1 MRSIYIYLF
10 AVITVGS
17 IFSTNAQGVV
27 INEVDAI
34 VADPNPQFIE
44 LYGAPNSGLEGYS
57 IALVRSIWLGGGAY
71 GVEVYSA
78 ISLEGMQFDSE
89 GFLATTV
96 ELALPVGAVAI
107 YEADLSTIV
116 VGEEPPTE
124 DIIDALVYG
133 PVNMGPSH
141 PQVSG
146 ILQALVPPGTGLL
159 SESVE
164 GNPQVHSMSRLPDG
178 GAPFD
183 LSSYTIQPSS
193 QGITNILDCA
203 GGFLEITNTAN
214 DTLCTDQG
222 PAIATFNHITDAPTA
237 SLTLLV
243 VDLIDE
249 TILSSASGSAINFEG
264 LGDGLL
270 GVVAVSHDSPLDAS
284 SIEAGMPLS
293 GVTSSG
299 CFSLS
304 EQQYVIFVETCE
316 MPACDGGTMLDASGS
331 DEVLTC
337 LTTDGTIVAFG
348 YYSEAVEDNFLFAIC
363 TDEDTIITTIEA
375 PFYDFTDLGV
385 NDYHVWGISTQGDIS
400 PETIA
405 PGAFVG
411 GVTAIECDSV
421 GASALVVSILECGEA
436 GLCDDLIIS
445 EYVEGDSHN
454 KAIELFNPSDVTI
467 DLTSYTMELYNNGAT
482 EPNQELNLTGS
493 LLPGETYVIGNSQ
506 ATPALQNLSDITS
519 QLTWYNGNDAL
530 VLSKNGEAID
540 MMGVVGQDP
549 GEAWT
554 VSSGGSMAEHT
565 LVRKPNV
572 GHGTTDWEEGQTQW
586 DSYPQDTFDFLGS
599 HQVTCGGL
607 GTMSVGFDAPEL
619 YVSEGGGVVVSI
631 SPIYPIE
638 DVEVELNIV
647 GGDAIAGIDFPD
659 VFPLNFN
666 FDMGLLN
673 SQSFNFTAIDEE
685 DPELQEDVLMAL
697 SITSGGAIL
706 GIDTLVIHILPSD
719 LEYPVYEINQVR
731 GTNTQGVLDSISV
744 ACELRG
750 IVHGWNDYP
759 SGLQFT
765 LIDPT
770 NGINVFSPIS
780 DFGYNVVEGDSVRVR
795 GVIDQYLGL
804 AQIRIDTLLFEGSGF
819 PSDTPQLV
827 FEMDEETESR
837 IITLKCTELV
847 DLNDWTNTTPGFDVR
862 LNFGSQ
868 EIIMRI
874 DANTDLFGT
883 TAPIG
888 VFGVTG
894 IGGQRDLNA
903 PFVDGYMITPRG
915 QFDLTEP
922 VNADFIVNSPWDGN
936 SGPLE
941 IFNLSTG
948 ADDYLWN
955 MGDGTTYND
964 TTPTHSYT
972 EAGTFVIYLTAFS
985 ENGDCSSQT
994 SFEVVSNW
1002 VRVEEF
1008 SGTILNAFPNPTS
1021 DKLIISSKHKVLFYR
1036 IYDALGRVVK
1046 SEDEINSNTFEVDAS
1061 SLNNGVYSIRTQSES
1076 GLGLVK
1082 FIKN

>member
-1 MRSIYIYLF
+1 M
-10 AVITVGS
+10 
-17 IFSTNAQGVV
+17 FSVNAQGVV
-27 INEVDAI
+27 INEVDVI
-34 VADPNPQFIE
+34 VTESNPQFIE
-44 LYGAPNSGLEGYS
+44 LYGSPNSGLEGFS
-57 IALVRSIWLGGGAY
+57 IALVKSIWSGGGAD

-78 ISLEGMQFDSE
+78 ISLEGMQFDSD
-89 GFLATTV
+89 GFLTITAD
-96 ELALPVGAVAI
+96 LAESVGAVAI
-107 YEADLSTIV
+107 YEADISIFI

-133 PVNMGPSH
+133 NVEPSN

-159 SESVE
+159 YE
-164 GNPQVHSMSRLPDG
+164 GAEENPQGHSLARLPDG
-178 GAPFD
+178 GEPFD
-183 LSSYTIQPSS
+183 LSSYAIQPPS
-193 QGITNILDCA
+193 QGTTNILACA
-203 GGFLEITNTAN
+203 GGFLELTNAAN

-222 PAIATFNHITDAPTA
+222 PAIATFNHITDAPTG

-243 VDLIDE
+243 VDPVDGV
-249 TILSSASGSAINFEG
+249 ILSSASGSAVNFEG

-270 GVVAVSHDSPLDAS
+270 DVVAVSHDSPLDAN
-284 SIEAGMPLS
+284 SIQTGMPLS

-304 EQQYVIFVETCE
+304 EQQYVIFIETCE
-316 MPACDGGTMLDASGS
+316 SPACDGGTMLDASGS
-331 DEVLTC
+331 DEVLAC
-337 LTTDGTIVAFG
+337 LTPDGTIVAFG
-348 YYSEAVEDNFLFAIC
+348 YYSEAVEDDFLFAIC
-363 TDEDTIITTIEA
+363 TVEDTIITTIEV

-385 NDYHVWGISTQGDIS
+385 NDYHVWGISTQGEFDS
-400 PETIA
+400 TTIA

-411 GVTAIECDSV
+411 GATALECDSI
-421 GASALVVSILECGEA
+421 GASALFISILECGEA

-454 KAIELFNPSDVTI
+454 KAIELFNPSEVEI
-467 DLTSYTMELYNNGAT
+467 DLTPYTMELYNNGAT

-493 LLPGETYVIGNSQ
+493 IPQGGTYVIGNSQ
-506 ATPALQNLSDITS
+506 ATPALQNLSDVTS

-540 MMGVVGQDP
+540 IVGVVGQDP
-549 GEAWT
+549 GDAWT
-554 VSSGGSMAEHT
+554 VSSGSMSEHT

-572 GHGTTDWEEGQTQW
+572 GHGTTDWEESQAQW

-619 YVSEGGGVVVSI
+619 YVNEGGGVTVSI

-647 GGDAIAGIDFPD
+647 GGDAITGIDFPD
-659 VFPLNFN
+659 VFPLSFN
-666 FDMGLLN
+666 FEMGLLN

-685 DPELQEDVLMAL
+685 APELQEDVLMAL

-719 LEYPVYEINQVR
+719 LEYPVYEIDQVR
-731 GTNTQGVLDSISV
+731 GTNPQGVLDSIGV

-750 IVHGWNDYP
+750 IAHGWNDYP

-770 NGINVFSPIS
+770 NGINIFSPIS
-780 DFGYNVVEGDSVRVR
+780 DFGYDVVEGDSVRVR

-804 AQIRIDTLLFEGSGF
+804 AQIRIDTLLSEGSGF

-837 IITLKCTELV
+837 IVTLKCTELV
-847 DLNDWTNTTPGFDVR
+847 DLDDWTNTTPGFDVR
-862 LNFGSQ
+862 LAFGAQ

-874 DANTDLFGT
+874 DANTNLFGT
-883 TAPIG
+883 IAPAG

-894 IGGQRDLNA
+894 IGGQRDPNA

-915 QFDLTEP
+915 QFDLTDP
-922 VNADFIVNSPWDGN
+922 VNADFIINSPWDGN

-948 ADDYLWN
+948 AENYLWN

-964 TTPTHSYT
+964 TTPSHNYT
-972 EAGTFVIYLTAFS
+972 EAGTFTIYLTAFS
-985 ENGDCSSQT
+985 ENGDCSSQA
-994 SFEVVSNW
+994 SFEVVSTW

-1008 SGTILNAFPNPTS
+1008 SGIILNAFPNPTK
-1021 DKLIISSKHKVLFYR
+1021 DKLTISTKHKMLFYN
-1036 IYDALGRVVK
+1036 ISDALGRVVK
-1046 SEDEINSNTFEVDAS
+1046 SENEINSNTFEVDAS
-1061 SLNNGVYSIRTQSES
+1061 SLNKGVYSISVQSES
-1076 GLGLVK
+1076 GIGLVR

>member
-1 MRSIYIYLF
+1 MRSIYNYLF
-10 AVITVGS
+10 TVIAAGS
-17 IFSTNAQGVV
+17 MFSVNAQGVV
-27 INEVDAI
+27 INEVDVI
-34 VADPNPQFIE
+34 VTESNPQFIE
-44 LYGAPNSGLEGYS
+44 LYGSPNSGLEGFS
-57 IALVRSIWLGGGAY
+57 IAVVKSIWSGGGAY

-78 ISLEGMQFDSE
+78 ISLEGMQFDSD
-89 GFLATTV
+89 GFLTITAD
-96 ELALPVGAVAI
+96 LAESVGAVAI
-107 YEADLSTIV
+107 YEADISIFI

-133 PVNMGPSH
+133 NVEPSN

-159 SESVE
+159 YE
-164 GNPQVHSMSRLPDG
+164 GAEENPQGHSLARLPDG
-178 GAPFD
+178 GEPFD
-183 LSSYTIQPSS
+183 LSSYAIQPPS
-193 QGITNILDCA
+193 QGTTNILACA
-203 GGFLEITNTAN
+203 GGFLELTNAAN

-222 PAIATFNHITDAPTA
+222 PAIATFNHITDAPTG

-243 VDLIDE
+243 VDPVDGV
-249 TILSSASGSAINFEG
+249 ILSSASGSAVNFEG

-270 GVVAVSHDSPLDAS
+270 DVVAVSHDSPLDAN
-284 SIEAGMPLS
+284 SIQTGMPLS

-304 EQQYVIFVETCE
+304 EQQYVIFIETCE
-316 MPACDGGTMLDASGS
+316 SPACDGGTMLDASGS
-331 DEVLTC
+331 DEVLAC
-337 LTTDGTIVAFG
+337 LTPDGTIVAFG
-348 YYSEAVEDNFLFAIC
+348 YYSEAVEDDFLFAIC
-363 TDEDTIITTIEA
+363 TVEDTIITTIEV

-385 NDYHVWGISTQGDIS
+385 NDYHVWGISTQGEID
-400 PETIA
+400 PATIA

-411 GVTAIECDSV
+411 GATALECDSI
-421 GASALVVSILECGEA
+421 GASALFISILECGEA

-454 KAIELFNPSDVTI
+454 KAIELFNPSEVEI
-467 DLTSYTMELYNNGAT
+467 DLTPYTMELYNNGAT

-493 LLPGETYVIGNSQ
+493 IPQGGTYVIGNSQ
-506 ATPALQNLSDITS
+506 ATPALQNLSDVTS

-540 MMGVVGQDP
+540 IMGVVGQDP
-549 GEAWT
+549 GDAWT
-554 VSSGGSMAEHT
+554 VSSGGAMAEHT

-572 GHGTTDWEEGQTQW
+572 GHGTTDWEESQAQW

-619 YVSEGGGVVVSI
+619 YVNEGGGVTVSI

-647 GGDAIAGIDFPD
+647 GGDAITGIDFPD
-659 VFPLNFN
+659 VFPLSFN
-666 FDMGLLN
+666 FEMGLLN

-685 DPELQEDVLMAL
+685 APELQEDVLMAL

-719 LEYPVYEINQVR
+719 LEYPVYEIDQVR
-731 GTNTQGVLDSISV
+731 GTNPQGVLDSIGV

-770 NGINVFSPIS
+770 NGINIFSPIS
-780 DFGYNVVEGDSVRVR
+780 DFGYDVVEGDSVRVR

-837 IITLKCTELV
+837 IVTLKCTELV
-847 DLNDWTNTTPGFDVR
+847 DLDDWTNTTPGFDVR
-862 LNFGSQ
+862 LAFGAQ

-874 DANTDLFGT
+874 DANTNLFGT
-883 TAPIG
+883 IAPAG

-894 IGGQRDLNA
+894 IGGQRDPNA

-915 QFDLTEP
+915 QFDLTDP
-922 VNADFIVNSPWDGN
+922 VNADFIINSPWDGN

-948 ADDYLWN
+948 AENYLWN

-964 TTPTHSYT
+964 TTPSHNYT
-972 EAGTFVIYLTAFS
+972 EAGTFTIYLTAFS
-985 ENGDCSSQT
+985 ENGDCSSQA
-994 SFEVVSNW
+994 SFEVVSTW

-1008 SGTILNAFPNPTS
+1008 SGIILNAFPNPTK
-1021 DKLIISSKHKVLFYR
+1021 DKLTISTKHKMLFYN
-1036 IYDALGRVVK
+1036 ISDALGRVVK
-1046 SEDEINSNTFEVDAS
+1046 SENEINSNTFEVDAS
-1061 SLNNGVYSIRTQSES
+1061 SLNKGVYSISVQSES
-1076 GLGLVK
+1076 GIGLVR

>member
-1 MRSIYIYLF
+1 MRSIYNYLF
-10 AVITVGS
+10 TVIAAGS
-17 IFSTNAQGVV
+17 MFSVNAQGVV
-27 INEVDAI
+27 INEVDVI
-34 VADPNPQFIE
+34 VTESNPQFIE
-44 LYGAPNSGLEGYS
+44 LYGSPNSGLEGFS
-57 IALVRSIWLGGGAY
+57 IALVKSIWSGGGAY

-78 ISLEGMQFDSE
+78 ISLEGMQFDSD
-89 GFLATTV
+89 GFLTITAD
-96 ELALPVGAVAI
+96 LAESVGAVAI
-107 YEADLSTIV
+107 YEADISIFI

-133 PVNMGPSH
+133 NVEPSN

-159 SESVE
+159 YE
-164 GNPQVHSMSRLPDG
+164 GAEENPQGHSLARLPDG
-178 GAPFD
+178 GEPFD
-183 LSSYTIQPSS
+183 LSSYAIQPPS
-193 QGITNILDCA
+193 QGTTNILACA
-203 GGFLEITNTAN
+203 GGFLELTNAAN

-222 PAIATFNHITDAPTA
+222 PAIATFNHITDAPTG

-243 VDLIDE
+243 VDPVDGV
-249 TILSSASGSAINFEG
+249 ILSSASGSAVNFEG

-270 GVVAVSHDSPLDAS
+270 DVVAVSHDSPLDAN
-284 SIEAGMPLS
+284 SIQTGMPLS

-304 EQQYVIFVETCE
+304 EQQYVIFIETCE
-316 MPACDGGTMLDASGS
+316 SPACDGGTLLDASGS
-331 DEVLTC
+331 DEVLAC
-337 LTTDGTIVAFG
+337 LTPDGTIVAFG
-348 YYSEAVEDNFLFAIC
+348 YYSEAVEDDFLFAIC
-363 TDEDTIITTIEA
+363 TVEDTIITTIEV

-385 NDYHVWGISTQGDIS
+385 NDYHVWGISTQGEFDS
-400 PETIA
+400 TTIA

-411 GVTAIECDSV
+411 GATALECDSI
-421 GASALVVSILECGEA
+421 GASALFISILECGEA

-454 KAIELFNPSDVTI
+454 KAIELFNPSEVEI
-467 DLTSYTMELYNNGAT
+467 DLTPYTMELYNNGAT

-493 LLPGETYVIGNSQ
+493 IPQGGTYVIGNSQ
-506 ATPALQNLSDITS
+506 ATPALQNLSDVTS

-540 MMGVVGQDP
+540 IVGVVGQDP
-549 GEAWT
+549 GDAWT
-554 VSSGGSMAEHT
+554 VSSGGAMAEHT

-572 GHGTTDWEEGQTQW
+572 GHGTTDWEESQAQW

-619 YVSEGGGVVVSI
+619 YVNEGGGVTVSI

-647 GGDAIAGIDFPD
+647 GGDAITGIDFPD
-659 VFPLNFN
+659 VFPLSFN
-666 FDMGLLN
+666 FEMGLLN

-685 DPELQEDVLMAL
+685 APELQEDVLMAL

-719 LEYPVYEINQVR
+719 LEYPVYEIDQVR
-731 GTNTQGVLDSISV
+731 GTNPQGVLDSIGV

-750 IVHGWNDYP
+750 IAHGWNDYP

-770 NGINVFSPIS
+770 NGINIFSPIS
-780 DFGYNVVEGDSVRVR
+780 DFGYDVVEGDSVRVR

-837 IITLKCTELV
+837 IVTLKCTELV
-847 DLNDWTNTTPGFDVR
+847 DLDDWTNTTPGFDVR
-862 LNFGSQ
+862 LAFGAQ

-874 DANTDLFGT
+874 DANTNLFGT
-883 TAPIG
+883 IAPAG

-894 IGGQRDLNA
+894 IGGQRDPNA

-915 QFDLTEP
+915 QFDLTDP
-922 VNADFIVNSPWDGN
+922 VNADFIINSPWDGN

-948 ADDYLWN
+948 AENYLWN

-964 TTPTHSYT
+964 TTPSHNYT
-972 EAGTFVIYLTAFS
+972 EAGTFTIYLTAFS
-985 ENGDCSSQT
+985 ENGDCSSQA
-994 SFEVVSNW
+994 SFEVVSTW

-1008 SGTILNAFPNPTS
+1008 SGIILNAFPNPTK
-1021 DKLIISSKHKVLFYR
+1021 DKLTISTKHKMLFYN
-1036 IYDALGRVVK
+1036 ISDALGRVVK
-1046 SEDEINSNTFEVDAS
+1046 SENEINSNTFEVDAS
-1061 SLNNGVYSIRTQSES
+1061 SLNKGVYSISVQSES
-1076 GLGLVK
+1076 GIGLVR

>member
-10 AVITVGS
+10 AVIAICS
-17 IFSTNAQGVV
+17 ISSANAQGIV
-27 INEVDAI
+27 INEVDA
-34 VADPNPQFIE
+34 VVTESNPQFIE
-44 LYGAPNSGLEGYS
+44 LYGAPNTGLEGYS
-57 IALVRSIWLGGGAY
+57 IALVRSTWLSGGAF

-78 ISLEGMQFDSE
+78 ISLEGLQFDSN
-89 GFLATTV
+89 GFLTIIE
-96 ELALPVGAVAI
+96 ELAENIGAVAI
-107 YEADLSTIV
+107 YETDLSSII

-133 PVNMGPSH
+133 DQLPTH
-141 PQVSG
+141 PQVLG
-146 ILQALVPPGTGLL
+146 ILQALTPPGTGLL
-159 SESVE
+159 YE
-164 GNPQVHSMSRLPDG
+164 GAEDSPQEHSMARLPDG
-178 GAPFD
+178 GEPFD
-183 LSSYTIQPSS
+183 LSSYAIQPPS
-193 QGITNILDCA
+193 QGITNILACA
-203 GGFLEITNTAN
+203 GGFLEITNAAN

-237 SLTLLV
+237 SLTLFV
-243 VDLIDE
+243 VDPADGI
-249 TILSSASGSAINFEG
+249 ILSSASGSAINFEG

-270 GVVAVSHDSPLDAS
+270 HVVAVSHDSPLDES
-284 SIEAGMPLS
+284 SIETGMLLS

-299 CFSLS
+299 CFSMS

-316 MPACDGGTMLDASGS
+316 SPACDGGTMLDASGS
-331 DEVLTC
+331 DEILACMTP
-337 LTTDGTIVAFG
+337 DGTIVAFG
-348 YYSEAVEDNFLFAIC
+348 YYSEAVEDDFLFAIC
-363 TDEDTIITTIEA
+363 TVEDTIITTIEV

-385 NDYHVWGISTQGDIS
+385 NDYHVWGISTQGEID
-400 PETIA
+400 PATIA
-405 PGAFVG
+405 TGAFVG
-411 GVTAIECDSV
+411 GATALECDSV
-421 GASALVVSILECGEA
+421 GASALVISILECGEA

-454 KAIELFNPSDVTI
+454 KAIELFNPSDVAI
-467 DLTSYTMELYNNGAT
+467 DLTPYTMELYNNGAT
-482 EPNQELNLTGS
+482 EANQELNLTGS
-493 LLPGETYVIGNSQ
+493 IPQGGTYVIGNSQ
-506 ATPALQNLSDITS
+506 ATPALQNISDVTS

-540 MMGVVGQDP
+540 IMGVVGQDP
-549 GEAWT
+549 GDAWIVT
-554 VSSGGSMAEHT
+554 SGGSMAEHT

-572 GHGTTDWEEGQTQW
+572 GHGTTDWEESQTQW
-586 DSYPQDTFDFLGS
+586 DSYPQDTFDFLGA

-619 YVSEGGGVVVSI
+619 YVNEGGGVTVSI

-638 DVEVELNIV
+638 DVEIELNIV
-647 GGDAIAGIDFPD
+647 GGDAVTGIDFPD
-659 VFPLNFN
+659 VFPLSFN
-666 FDMGLLN
+666 FEMGLLN
-673 SQSFNFTAIDEE
+673 SQTFNFTAIDEE

-719 LEYPVYEINQVR
+719 LEYPVYEIDQVR
-731 GTNTQGVLDSISV
+731 GTNPQGVLDSIGV
-744 ACELRG
+744 ACELQG

-770 NGINVFSPIS
+770 NGINIFSPIS
-780 DFGYNVVEGDSVRVR
+780 DFGYDVVVEGDSVRVR

-837 IITLKCTELV
+837 IVTLKCTELV
-847 DLNDWTNTTPGFDVR
+847 DLDDWTNTTPGFDVR
-862 LNFGSQ
+862 LAFGAQ

-874 DANTDLFGT
+874 DANTNLFNT
-883 TAPIG
+883 PAPVG

-903 PFVDGYMITPRG
+903 PLVDGYMITPRG
-915 QFDLTEP
+915 QFDLTDP

-936 SGPLE
+936 NGPVE
-941 IFNLSTG
+941 VFNLSTG
-948 ADDYLWN
+948 ADNYSWN

-964 TTPTHSYT
+964 TTPSHSYT
-972 EAGTFVIYLTAFS
+972 EAGTFTIYLTAFS

-1008 SGTILNAFPNPTS
+1008 SGIILNAFPNPTS
-1021 DKLIISSKHKVLFYR
+1021 DKLIISSKHKVLFYS
-1036 IYDALGRVVK
+1036 ISDALGRVVK

-1061 SLNNGVYSIRTQSES
+1061 ALNNGVYSISVQSES
-1076 GLGLVK
+1076 GLGLVR

>member
-1 MRSIYIYLF
+1 MRSIYNYLF
-10 AVITVGS
+10 TVIAAGS
-17 IFSTNAQGVV
+17 MFSVNAQGVV
-27 INEVDAI
+27 INEVDVI
-34 VADPNPQFIE
+34 VTESNPQFIE
-44 LYGAPNSGLEGYS
+44 LYGSPNSGLEGFS
-57 IALVRSIWLGGGAY
+57 IALVKSIWSGGGAY

-78 ISLEGMQFDSE
+78 ISLEGMQFDSD
-89 GFLATTV
+89 GFLTITAD
-96 ELALPVGAVAI
+96 LAESVGAVAI
-107 YEADLSTIV
+107 YEADISIFI

-133 PVNMGPSH
+133 NVEPSN

-159 SESVE
+159 YE
-164 GNPQVHSMSRLPDG
+164 GAEENPQGHSLARLPDG
-178 GAPFD
+178 GEPFD
-183 LSSYTIQPSS
+183 LSSYAIQPPS
-193 QGITNILDCA
+193 QGTTNILACA
-203 GGFLEITNTAN
+203 GGFLELTNAAN

-222 PAIATFNHITDAPTA
+222 PAIATFNHITDAPTG

-243 VDLIDE
+243 VDPVDGV
-249 TILSSASGSAINFEG
+249 ILSSASGSAVNFEG

-270 GVVAVSHDSPLDAS
+270 DVVAVSHDSPLDAN
-284 SIEAGMPLS
+284 SIQTGMPLS

-304 EQQYVIFVETCE
+304 EQQYVIFIETCE
-316 MPACDGGTMLDASGS
+316 SPACDGGTMLDASGS
-331 DEVLTC
+331 DEVLAC
-337 LTTDGTIVAFG
+337 LTPDGTIVAFG
-348 YYSEAVEDNFLFAIC
+348 YYSEAVEDDFLFAIC
-363 TDEDTIITTIEA
+363 TVEDTIITTIEV

-385 NDYHVWGISTQGDIS
+385 NDYHVWGISTQGEFDS
-400 PETIA
+400 TTIA

-411 GVTAIECDSV
+411 GATALECDSI
-421 GASALVVSILECGEA
+421 GASALFISILECGEA

-454 KAIELFNPSDVTI
+454 KAIELFNPSEVEI
-467 DLTSYTMELYNNGAT
+467 DLTPYTMELYNNGAT

-493 LLPGETYVIGNSQ
+493 IPQGGTYVIGNSQ
-506 ATPALQNLSDITS
+506 ATPALQNLSDVTS

-540 MMGVVGQDP
+540 IVGVVGQDP
-549 GEAWT
+549 GDAWT
-554 VSSGGSMAEHT
+554 VFSGGAMAEHT

-572 GHGTTDWEEGQTQW
+572 GHGTTDWEESQAQW

-619 YVSEGGGVVVSI
+619 YVNEGGGVTVSI

-647 GGDAIAGIDFPD
+647 GGDAITGIDFPD
-659 VFPLNFN
+659 VFPLSFN
-666 FDMGLLN
+666 FEMGLLN

-685 DPELQEDVLMAL
+685 APELQEDVLMAL

-719 LEYPVYEINQVR
+719 LEYPVYEIDQVR
-731 GTNTQGVLDSISV
+731 GTNPQGVLDSIGV

-750 IVHGWNDYP
+750 IAHGWNDYP

-770 NGINVFSPIS
+770 NGINIFSPIS
-780 DFGYNVVEGDSVRVR
+780 DFGYDVVEGDSVRVR

-837 IITLKCTELV
+837 IVTLKCTELV
-847 DLNDWTNTTPGFDVR
+847 DLDDWTNTTPGFDVR
-862 LNFGSQ
+862 LAFGAQ

-874 DANTDLFGT
+874 DANTNLFGT
-883 TAPIG
+883 IAPAG

-894 IGGQRDLNA
+894 IGGQRDPNA

-915 QFDLTEP
+915 QFDLTDP
-922 VNADFIVNSPWDGN
+922 VNADFIINSPWDGN

-948 ADDYLWN
+948 AENYLWN

-964 TTPTHSYT
+964 TTPSHNYT
-972 EAGTFVIYLTAFS
+972 EAGTFTIYLTAFS
-985 ENGDCSSQT
+985 ENGDCSSQA
-994 SFEVVSNW
+994 SFEVVSTW

-1008 SGTILNAFPNPTS
+1008 SGIILNAFPNPTK
-1021 DKLIISSKHKVLFYR
+1021 DKLTISTKHKMLFYN
-1036 IYDALGRVVK
+1036 ISDALGRVVK
-1046 SEDEINSNTFEVDAS
+1046 SENEINSNTFEVDAS
-1061 SLNNGVYSIRTQSES
+1061 SLNKGVYSISVQSES
-1076 GLGLVK
+1076 GIGLVR

>member
-1 MRSIYIYLF
+1 MRSIYNYLF
-10 AVITVGS
+10 TVIAAGS
-17 IFSTNAQGVV
+17 MFSVNAQGVV
-27 INEVDAI
+27 INEVDVI
-34 VADPNPQFIE
+34 VTESNPQFIE
-44 LYGAPNSGLEGYS
+44 LYGSPNSGLEGFS
-57 IALVRSIWLGGGAY
+57 IALVKSIWSGGGAY

-78 ISLEGMQFDSE
+78 ISLEGMQFDSD
-89 GFLATTV
+89 GFLTITAD
-96 ELALPVGAVAI
+96 LAESVGAVAI
-107 YEADLSTIV
+107 YEADISIFIA
-116 VGEEPPTE
+116 GEEPPTE

-133 PVNMGPSH
+133 NVEPSN

-159 SESVE
+159 YE
-164 GNPQVHSMSRLPDG
+164 GAEENPQGHSLARLPDG
-178 GAPFD
+178 GEPFD
-183 LSSYTIQPSS
+183 LSSYAIQPPS
-193 QGITNILDCA
+193 QGTTNILACA
-203 GGFLEITNTAN
+203 GGFLELTNAAN

-222 PAIATFNHITDAPTA
+222 PAIATFNHITDAPTG

-243 VDLIDE
+243 VDPVDGV
-249 TILSSASGSAINFEG
+249 ILSSASGSAVNFEG

-270 GVVAVSHDSPLDAS
+270 DVVAVSHDSPLDAN
-284 SIEAGMPLS
+284 SIQTGMPLS

-304 EQQYVIFVETCE
+304 EQQYVIFIETCE
-316 MPACDGGTMLDASGS
+316 SPACDGGTMLDASGS
-331 DEVLTC
+331 DEVLAC
-337 LTTDGTIVAFG
+337 LTPDGTIVAFG
-348 YYSEAVEDNFLFAIC
+348 YYSEAVEDDFLFAIC
-363 TDEDTIITTIEA
+363 TVEDTIITTIEV

-385 NDYHVWGISTQGDIS
+385 NDYHVWGISTQGEFDS
-400 PETIA
+400 TTIA

-411 GVTAIECDSV
+411 GATALECDSI
-421 GASALVVSILECGEA
+421 GASALFISILECGEA

-454 KAIELFNPSDVTI
+454 KAIELFNPSEVEI
-467 DLTSYTMELYNNGAT
+467 DLTPYTMELYNNGAT

-493 LLPGETYVIGNSQ
+493 IPQGGTYVIGNSQ
-506 ATPALQNLSDITS
+506 ATPALQNLSDVTS

-540 MMGVVGQDP
+540 IVGVVGQDP
-549 GEAWT
+549 GDAWT
-554 VSSGGSMAEHT
+554 VFSGGAMAEHT

-572 GHGTTDWEEGQTQW
+572 GHGTTDWEESQAQW

-619 YVSEGGGVVVSI
+619 YVNEGGGVTVSI

-647 GGDAIAGIDFPD
+647 GGDAITGIDFPD
-659 VFPLNFN
+659 VFPLSFN
-666 FDMGLLN
+666 FEMGLLN

-685 DPELQEDVLMAL
+685 APELQEDVLMAL

-719 LEYPVYEINQVR
+719 LEYPVYEIDQVR
-731 GTNTQGVLDSISV
+731 GTNPQGVLDSIGV

-750 IVHGWNDYP
+750 IAHGWNDYP

-770 NGINVFSPIS
+770 NGINIFSPIS
-780 DFGYNVVEGDSVRVR
+780 DFGYDVVEGDSVRVR

-837 IITLKCTELV
+837 IVTLKCTELV
-847 DLNDWTNTTPGFDVR
+847 DLDDWTNTTPGFDVR
-862 LNFGSQ
+862 LAFGAQ

-874 DANTDLFGT
+874 DANTNLFGT
-883 TAPIG
+883 IAPAG

-894 IGGQRDLNA
+894 IGGQRDPNA

-915 QFDLTEP
+915 QFDLTDP
-922 VNADFIVNSPWDGN
+922 VNADFIINSPWDGN

-948 ADDYLWN
+948 AENYLWN

-964 TTPTHSYT
+964 TTPSHNYT
-972 EAGTFVIYLTAFS
+972 EAGTFTIYLTAFS
-985 ENGDCSSQT
+985 ENGDCSSQA
-994 SFEVVSNW
+994 SFEVVSTW

-1008 SGTILNAFPNPTS
+1008 SGIILNAFPNPTK
-1021 DKLIISSKHKVLFYR
+1021 DKLTISTKHKMLFYN
-1036 IYDALGRVVK
+1036 ISDALGRVVK
-1046 SEDEINSNTFEVDAS
+1046 SENEINSNTFEVDAS
-1061 SLNNGVYSIRTQSES
+1061 SLNKGVYSISVQSES
-1076 GLGLVK
+1076 GIGLVR

>member
-1 MRSIYIYLF
+1 M
-10 AVITVGS
+10 
-17 IFSTNAQGVV
+17 FSVNAQGVV
-27 INEVDAI
+27 INEVDVI
-34 VADPNPQFIE
+34 VTESNPQFIE
-44 LYGAPNSGLEGYS
+44 LYGSPNSGLEGFS
-57 IALVRSIWLGGGAY
+57 IALVKSIWSGGGAY

-78 ISLEGMQFDSE
+78 ISLEGMQFDSD
-89 GFLATTV
+89 GFLTITAD
-96 ELALPVGAVAI
+96 LAESVGAVAI
-107 YEADLSTIV
+107 YEADISIFI

-133 PVNMGPSH
+133 NVEPSN

-159 SESVE
+159 YE
-164 GNPQVHSMSRLPDG
+164 GAEENPQGHSLARLPDG
-178 GAPFD
+178 GEPFD
-183 LSSYTIQPSS
+183 LSSYAIQPPS
-193 QGITNILDCA
+193 QGTTNILACA
-203 GGFLEITNTAN
+203 GGFLELTNAAN

-222 PAIATFNHITDAPTA
+222 PAIATFNHITDAPTG

-243 VDLIDE
+243 VDPVDGV
-249 TILSSASGSAINFEG
+249 ILSSASGSAVNFEG

-270 GVVAVSHDSPLDAS
+270 DVVAVSHDSPLDAN
-284 SIEAGMPLS
+284 SIQTGMPLS

-304 EQQYVIFVETCE
+304 EQQYVIFIETCE
-316 MPACDGGTMLDASGS
+316 SPACDGGTMLDASGS
-331 DEVLTC
+331 DEVLAC
-337 LTTDGTIVAFG
+337 LTPDGTIVAFG
-348 YYSEAVEDNFLFAIC
+348 YYSEAVEDDFLFAIC
-363 TDEDTIITTIEA
+363 TVEDTIITTIEV

-385 NDYHVWGISTQGDIS
+385 NDYHVWGISTQGEFDS
-400 PETIA
+400 TTIA

-411 GVTAIECDSV
+411 GATALECDSI
-421 GASALVVSILECGEA
+421 GASALFISILECGEA

-454 KAIELFNPSDVTI
+454 KAIELFNPSEVEI
-467 DLTSYTMELYNNGAT
+467 DLTPYTMELYNNGAT

-493 LLPGETYVIGNSQ
+493 IPQGGTYVIGNSQ
-506 ATPALQNLSDITS
+506 ATPALQNLSDVTS

-540 MMGVVGQDP
+540 IVGVVGQDP
-549 GEAWT
+549 GDAWT
-554 VSSGGSMAEHT
+554 VFSGGAMAEHT

-572 GHGTTDWEEGQTQW
+572 GHGTTDWEESQAQW

-619 YVSEGGGVVVSI
+619 YVNEGGGVTVSI

-647 GGDAIAGIDFPD
+647 GGDAITGIDFPD
-659 VFPLNFN
+659 VFPLSFN
-666 FDMGLLN
+666 FEMGLLN

-685 DPELQEDVLMAL
+685 APELQEDVLMAL

-719 LEYPVYEINQVR
+719 LEYPVYEIDQVR
-731 GTNTQGVLDSISV
+731 GTNPQGVLDSIGV

-750 IVHGWNDYP
+750 IAHGWNDYP

-770 NGINVFSPIS
+770 NGINIFSPIS
-780 DFGYNVVEGDSVRVR
+780 DFGYDVVEGDSVRVR

-837 IITLKCTELV
+837 IVTLKCTELV
-847 DLNDWTNTTPGFDVR
+847 DLDDWTNTTPGFDVR
-862 LNFGSQ
+862 LAFGAQ

-874 DANTDLFGT
+874 DANTNLFGT
-883 TAPIG
+883 IAPAG

-894 IGGQRDLNA
+894 IGGQRDPNA

-915 QFDLTEP
+915 QFDLTDP
-922 VNADFIVNSPWDGN
+922 VNADFIINSPWDGN

-948 ADDYLWN
+948 AENYLWN

-964 TTPTHSYT
+964 TTPSHNYT
-972 EAGTFVIYLTAFS
+972 EAGTFTIYLTAFS
-985 ENGDCSSQT
+985 ENGDCSSQA
-994 SFEVVSNW
+994 SFEVVSTW

-1008 SGTILNAFPNPTS
+1008 SGIILNAFPNPTK
-1021 DKLIISSKHKVLFYR
+1021 DKLTISTKHKMLFYN
-1036 IYDALGRVVK
+1036 ISDALGRVVK
-1046 SEDEINSNTFEVDAS
+1046 SENEINSNTFEVDAS
-1061 SLNNGVYSIRTQSES
+1061 SLNKGVYSISVQSES
-1076 GLGLVK
+1076 GIGLVR